1 MNDLQQRAIELITQ
15 LTNEQLELI
24 LKKLQEQ
31 SQPFE

>member
-31 SQPFE
+31 SQPSE